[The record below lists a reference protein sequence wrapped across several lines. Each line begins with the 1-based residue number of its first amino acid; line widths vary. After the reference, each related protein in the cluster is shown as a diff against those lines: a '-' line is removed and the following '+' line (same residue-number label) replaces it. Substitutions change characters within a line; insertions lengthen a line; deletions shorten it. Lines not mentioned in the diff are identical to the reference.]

1 MDEEEIAEF
10 FHNSCISQHI
20 LLPGVLNYFF
30 YVLLRCHGQGTGR
43 CMHTEAKTGGI
54 LGQKTQVHRIQ
65 HLMGWI
71 KHSLI
76 EVEWKSQLVFS
87 LKYLGIYVSCES
99 HWALIYYLRRVWVL
113 NKEVDFNLDLNWGL
127 RSNLTHRFF
136 IQYLA
141 GCKCSL
147 AVIFLPGTYFG
158 TRAALAGALERWP
171 TWSQAAIGIKVSAS
185 SSDFCNM

>member
-10 FHNSCISQHI
+10 SPNSCISQHV
-20 LLPGVLNYFF
+20 LLPVVLDYFF
-30 YVLLRCHGQGTGR
+30 YALLRCRGQGTGR

-54 LGQKTQVHRIQ
+54 LGQKIQVHRIQ

-76 EVEWKSQLVFS
+76 KVEWKSQLVFS

-113 NKEVDFNLDLNWGL
+113 NQEVDFNLDLNWGL
-127 RSNLTHRFF
+127 RSNLTRRFF
-136 IQYLA
+136 IPYLSC
-141 GCKCSL
+141 CKCSL
-147 AVIFLPGTYFG
+147 TVIIFARYIFWNKGGFG
-158 TRAALAGALERWP
+158 
-171 TWSQAAIGIKVSAS
+171 WSIGKMAYLVTGSHWHKS
-185 SSDFCNM
+185 